1 MLNEDKYSGWKLWKV
16 WNLVL
21 FIFISA
27 ARTEI
32 INSASS
38 FVTNAAAIMNTLM
51 GQQNEKSLHYKRNE
65 IISILVQ
72 KIKDKI

>member
-1 MLNEDKYSGWKLWKV
+1 MKINTLAGNCGKFGTLFCLYSFL
-16 WNLVL
+16 LP
-21 FIFISA
+21 
-27 ARTEI
+27 EI

-51 GQQNEKSLHYKRNE
+51 AQQNEKSLHYKRNE